1 MFDKAG
7 SQGGGR
13 AGASP
18 TFLANKFTA
27 TVVVFL
33 LCEGIGGS
41 EKIGPSENQ
50 TTIRQDIVA
59 RGLHAVFTPTF
70 SYRAQPVGCLRIL
83 ECLKKAGLA
92 SGCGYLSN
100 VRGGHHARQA
110 RAEPADEDGH
120 IDAGEREGWGVVHDF
135 RTPAPRGKTAGCNSN
150 FSSLAHS
157 R

>member
-18 TFLANKFTA
+18 TFLSNKFTA

-33 LCEGIGGS
+33 LCEGIRGA
-41 EKIGPSENQ
+41 EKIGSSENQ

-59 RGLHAVFTPTF
+59 RGPRRVYSNILLPRPARGLLKNIGMFEKSGFGFRLRLHVQ
-70 SYRAQPVGCLRIL
+70 R
-83 ECLKKAGLA
+83 K
-92 SGCGYLSN
+92 
-100 VRGGHHARQA
+100 GGHHAQQA
-110 RAEPADEDGH
+110 RAEPAHEDGH

-135 RTPAPRGKTAGCNSN
+135 RIPAPRGKTAGCNSN